1 MKTDVGSA
9 LLALATMRQHQEEF
23 DLAKPSRT
31 ADQPVLPDLDGTIF
45 DVPGVGEALGEG
57 RTFGCKV

>member
-1 MKTDVGSA
+1 VEG
-9 LLALATMRQHQEEF
+9 
-23 DLAKPSRT
+23 DLAKPSPA
-31 ADQPVLPDLDGTIF
+31 ADQPGLPDLDGATF